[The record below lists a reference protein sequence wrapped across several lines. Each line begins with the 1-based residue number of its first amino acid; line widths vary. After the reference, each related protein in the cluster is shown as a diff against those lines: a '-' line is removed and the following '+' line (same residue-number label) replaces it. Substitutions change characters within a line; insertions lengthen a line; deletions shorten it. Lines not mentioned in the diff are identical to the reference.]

1 MKPRQGSTVKKVAH
15 QMSIRS
21 TSSSE
26 ISSPRRSYRPVV
38 RADSCAAICC
48 ATSSLP
54 PFFQVR
60 GNSGCAERVAPDQG
74 FYSRTTGAAPD
85 HEVDL
90 RLGDTAFR
98 ELLRLALGRAE
109 QGSAFLAG
117 DARGLDVR
125 RHVLFQVVMRRHFVA
140 LAALLVEAHPPAAP
154 LKIPIF
160 DIHARCGAHA
170 RERVDHQGDERTIA
184 EADDERCDLPGLL
197 ILPPNGNA
205 VEENPSLVGREHRRL
220 AFLHAVP
227 RPADRMRGV
236 RGDHLAGHQPIKE
249 HPDSG
254 ELLLYRWPR
263 KFFAEF
269 FDIRRDMHRTDP
281 LERETSR
288 SAPAKKLRATR
299 DGTRAACS
307 GSGCRSE
314 E

>member
-98 ELLRLALGRAE
+98 ELLRLALRGAE
-109 QGSAFLAG
+109 EGSAFLVG
-117 DARGLDVR
+117 DARGVDVR
-125 RHVLFQVVMRRHFVA
+125 RHVLFEFVVRRHLVA
-140 LAALLVEAHPPAAP
+140 LAALLMQPHPPAAA
-154 LKIPIF
+154 LKIPIL
-160 DIHARCGAHA
+160 DIHAGRGAHA
-170 RERVDHQGDERTIA
+170 RERVHHESDERAIA
-184 EADDERCDLPGLL
+184 EADDEGSDLPGPLV
-197 ILPPNGNA
+197 LPLNGNA
-205 VEENPSLVGREHRRL
+205 VEENPRLVRGEHRRL
-220 AFLHAVP
+220 ALLH
-227 RPADRMRGV
+227 
-236 RGDHLAGHQPIKE
+236 
-249 HPDSG
+249 
-254 ELLLYRWPR
+254 
-263 KFFAEF
+263 
-269 FDIRRDMHRTDP
+269 
-281 LERETSR
+281 
-288 SAPAKKLRATR
+288 
-299 DGTRAACS
+299 
-307 GSGCRSE
+307 RSE
-314 E
+314 EHTSE